1 MHNFIANVAKI
12 LGVCVLT
19 AIMYTFL
26 FGTSN
31 FFVFDGLGMGGY
43 DGAIAMVVRAV
54 EKPMAEYYRDL
65 TYKSNEYQMDNLQGK
80 VSSNALYS
88 YKP

>member
-31 FFVFDGLGMGGY
+31 FFVFDDTGMGGY

-54 EKPMAEYYRDL
+54 EKPMTEYYRDL
-65 TYKSNEYQMDNLQGK
+65 TYKSNEYQMSNLQGK